1 MSTAPITIKH
11 LVSSTSASVTTDV
24 SDRTLVLP
32 IGSIEQHG
40 PHLPLSVDTLLA
52 ESFGAA
58 MAAEVDGYLL
68 PSLPIGVR
76 SLPQSG
82 GGLSFPGTVYMRGE
96 TFTRVLVET
105 LTSLARLPF
114 SRLIISNGHYENESF
129 IFEALDE
136 LRDQG
141 VLNGRD
147 LIAFSWW
154 SLVQD
159 DWISANIPDFPG
171 WHAEHAGLTET
182 SLMLA
187 LHPAL
192 VRSPRPDNANPP
204 PSGIYRY
211 PTDPRAVST
220 QGVLSRTS
228 MASASLGHAL
238 YNHVLQQFSAY
249 LSDRSLDRT

>member
-1 MSTAPITIKH
+1 MSAVPHATKH
-11 LVSSTSASVTTDV
+11 LVSSTSVSVDADI
-24 SDRTLVLP
+24 SGRTLVLP

-52 ESFGAA
+52 EAFGAA
-58 MAAEVDGYLL
+58 IASDVDGYLL
-68 PSLPIGVR
+68 PTLPVGVR

-96 TFTRVLVET
+96 TFTRLLVET
-105 LTSLARLPF
+105 ITSLARLPF
-114 SRLIISNGHYENESF
+114 ARLIISNGHYENESF

-136 LRDQG
+136 LKDHGILEERA
-141 VLNGRD
+141 V
-147 LIAFSWW
+147 IAFSWW
-154 SLVQD
+154 SLVENE
-159 DWISANIPDFPG
+159 WISANIPDFPG

-187 LHPAL
+187 LHPSL

-204 PSGIYRY
+204 PSGIYRH
-211 PTDPRAVST
+211 PTDPKALVA

-228 MASASLGHAL
+228 TASAELGQKL
-238 YNHVLQQFSAY
+238 YDHVVRQFGAY
-249 LSDRSLDRT
+249 LASQ